1 MSETQT
7 SNHETQIDLNPEPIS
22 EETLNKIVSDIV
34 QNPEKYPTEAR
45 LILKIRREGRRGG
58 CGYVYLYKNDYEIL
72 KGEVQEV
79 VLSYGE
85 QDCNWF
91 EDVAIIPQTVPV
103 VVMEKYHDEDPQ
115 VHDYI
120 TIHVFGVDGW
130 KSVSVAI
137 S

>member
-7 SNHETQIDLNPEPIS
+7 SNPETQIDLNPEPIS
-22 EETLNKIVSDIV
+22 EEILNKIVGDIV

-85 QDCNWF
+85 HDCNWF

-115 VHDYI
+115 VRDYI

-130 KSVSVAI
+130 KSVRVAI